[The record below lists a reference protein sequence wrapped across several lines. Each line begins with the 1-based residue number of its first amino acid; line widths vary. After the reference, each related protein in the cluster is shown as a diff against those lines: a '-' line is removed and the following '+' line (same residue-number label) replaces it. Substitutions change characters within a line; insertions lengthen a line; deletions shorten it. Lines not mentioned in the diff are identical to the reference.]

1 MRKGEHRYLRCWV
14 LASSPGTTVS
24 REVKQVQLYFNFQ
37 FSTSTSNNFTKMQ
50 IKINFK
56 SASRMEAQLSR
67 KIKTKTAFRSSQS
80 EEDRGSNSTELILLC
95 GDGGPEEV
103 GGEAGGSLV
112 GRHLRQ
118 H

>member
-1 MRKGEHRYLRCWV
+1 
-14 LASSPGTTVS
+14 
-24 REVKQVQLYFNFQ
+24 
-37 FSTSTSNNFTKMQ
+37 
-50 IKINFK
+50 
-56 SASRMEAQLSR
+56 MEAQQHRQVANKLSAR
-67 KIKTKTAFRSSQS
+67 AQPKMTKC
-80 EEDRGSNSTELILLC
+80 SNSIELILLC

>member
-1 MRKGEHRYLRCWV
+1 M
-14 LASSPGTTVS
+14 
-24 REVKQVQLYFNFQ
+24 Q
-37 FSTSTSNNFTKMQ
+37 FKL
-50 IKINFK
+50 NFK

-112 GRHLRQ
+112 GRHLLLHLPAVAVVR
-118 H
+118 HLAYSTLYCLHFITN

>member
-1 MRKGEHRYLRCWV
+1 M
-14 LASSPGTTVS
+14 S
-24 REVKQVQLYFNFQ
+24 RGVKQSFIFNFQ
-37 FSTSTSNNFTKMQ
+37 NFLLQATTLLKCQMQ
-50 IKINFK
+50 IKLNYK
-56 SASRMEAQLSR
+56 SASRMDAQLLR
-67 KIKTKTAFRSSQS
+67 KTKTKTAFRSSQS